1 MLVVFGTVRS
11 SPGVTTTAL
20 GVASCI
26 EDAIAIEADPDG
38 GILAARYGL
47 ERDPNLASLAAVAR
61 TALTRDV
68 LGEHSQVL
76 PGGVRVIVGLAS
88 PERAV
93 TLWRSVGQRI
103 AFALGSVEDAS
114 IVVDAGRL
122 TPTSP
127 LVPLVEVASL
137 TVLVARPTPE
147 DLHPLAHRLETLR
160 SQARELALVLVGDK
174 PYGPGEVGERLGI
187 AVLGVIAHDP
197 KAASALAGVS
207 GATGGGW
214 LRRSPLARSTRT
226 VAQALLE
233 RCDRPEPSR
242 RLEELASP

>member
-1 MLVVFGTVRS
+1 MLVVFATVRS

-26 EDAIAIEADPDG
+26 DDAIAIEADPDG

-76 PGGVRVIVGLAS
+76 PGGARVIVGLAS

-93 TLWRSVGQRI
+93 TLWRSAGQRI
-103 AFALGSVEDAS
+103 ASALGSVEDAS

-127 LVPLVEVASL
+127 LAPLLDVAQL

-160 SQARELALVLVGDK
+160 SQARELVLVLVGDK
-174 PYGPGEVGERLGI
+174 PYGPGEVAERLGI

-207 GATGGGW
+207 GASGGGW

-226 VAQALLE
+226 VAEALLE

-242 RLEELASP
+242 RHEELASP